1 MIKPELL
8 IKINAD
14 LKDFNSK
21 MDQVKK
27 KTEELSDTLGKVGL
41 IAGATF
47 AGLSVVTFKTVE
59 AFKGAKQASNQLEQS
74 LKTQGIFSEEL
85 LQSYKGMASELQKL
99 VAVDDDAVI
108 AGQAILQRFVGQN
121 KITKELTLATIDF
134 AQANKLDLDS
144 AFKLVGK
151 TIGSSMN
158 PLARQYGIELQDGL
172 TVSEKMAVVTQ
183 KLNDKF
189 AGQAKAVAD
198 AKGPFEALKLSFADF
213 QEGVGEQ
220 LEPLL
225 NGFADT
231 LNSITLSV
239 NDNQTAFK
247 AIAVIIAGGLGVAGL
262 TTLIVLA
269 TQAFVALTAT
279 AVTLGVTLTAL
290 TGGIFAVVAG
300 IGLLVAGIATAD
312 KTPKFKNT
320 VEATEKLIELQKKLA
335 NYEKQKKQGL
345 AVDPEIQVTKLKIDG
360 IKKQIASLEQ
370 LKKTQ
375 EKAGSVTSGKETI
388 DALEAEAKKREE
400 LKKQREDDAK
410 KEIEDRKKLKKE
422 LVDAGK
428 DEFTTLA
435 DLRDR
440 RIKLANGD
448 KELLLLIEKE
458 YQDKRFKLQKETDDK
473 LADLRKAQ
481 AEYEKAQREKSIK
494 DIQSASSNPFSIIEG
509 FGDKTDKEKKDAL
522 LGAGAGVLNN
532 VSRGAEGARN
542 LVVTGAKTGIN
553 AFAPGLGD
561 ALEPLL
567 QVFSQGPEAT
577 RAMVKEFA
585 QALPDIIQGFIEAIP
600 VFIEEMANQMP
611 IIIERLAEKAPEII
625 KGLVKAMPRVA
636 IALALEMPKIAIA
649 LIKELPN
656 IAVQFV
662 TSLVKEAPRFITE
675 LIKEIGKGIGNVGG
689 GILKGGGNILG
700 DIVGGVG
707 DVFSSVGDFFGF
719 ATGGQIFAKGV
730 PSGFANDSYPAM
742 LSSGELVV
750 DRSTASGL
758 RDFIN
763 RENAGGGDVNTSL
776 LSQILSIVSA
786 PITVDTS
793 VQVNQKAFAD
803 IILQLNR
810 QNQRL
815 A

>member
-1 MIKPELL
+1 M
-8 IKINAD
+8 
-14 LKDFNSK
+14 
-21 MDQVKK
+21 
-27 KTEELSDTLGKVGL
+27 
-41 IAGATF
+41 
-47 AGLSVVTFKTVE
+47 
-59 AFKGAKQASNQLEQS
+59 
-74 LKTQGIFSEEL
+74 
-85 LQSYKGMASELQKL
+85 
-99 VAVDDDAVI
+99 
-108 AGQAILQRFVGQN
+108 
-121 KITKELTLATIDF
+121 
-134 AQANKLDLDS
+134 
-144 AFKLVGK
+144 
-151 TIGSSMN
+151 
-158 PLARQYGIELQDGL
+158 
-172 TVSEKMAVVTQ
+172 
-183 KLNDKF
+183 
-189 AGQAKAVAD
+189 
-198 AKGPFEALKLSFADF
+198 
-213 QEGVGEQ
+213 
-220 LEPLL
+220 
-225 NGFADT
+225 
-231 LNSITLSV
+231 
-239 NDNQTAFK
+239 
-247 AIAVIIAGGLGVAGL
+247 
-262 TTLIVLA
+262 
-269 TQAFVALTAT
+269 
-279 AVTLGVTLTAL
+279 
-290 TGGIFAVVAG
+290 
-300 IGLLVAGIATAD
+300 
-312 KTPKFKNT
+312 
-320 VEATEKLIELQKKLA
+320 
-335 NYEKQKKQGL
+335 
-345 AVDPEIQVTKLKIDG
+345 
-360 IKKQIASLEQ
+360 
-370 LKKTQ
+370 
-375 EKAGSVTSGKETI
+375 
-388 DALEAEAKKREE
+388 
-400 LKKQREDDAK
+400 
-410 KEIEDRKKLKKE
+410 
-422 LVDAGK
+422 VDAGK
-428 DEFTTLA
+428 DEFTALA

-440 RIKLANGD
+440 RIKLAGND
-448 KELLLLIEKE
+448 KELLILIEKE

-567 QVFSQGPEAT
+567 QAFSQGPEAT

-636 IALALEMPKIAIA
+636 IALALEMPKVAIA

-675 LIKEIGKGIGNVGG
+675 LIKEIGKGIGNIGG

-707 DVFSSVGDFFGF
+707 DVLGGVGDFFGF
-719 ATGGQIFAKGV
+719 ATGGQIFAKNV
-730 PSGFANDSYPAM
+730 PSGFSNDTFPAM